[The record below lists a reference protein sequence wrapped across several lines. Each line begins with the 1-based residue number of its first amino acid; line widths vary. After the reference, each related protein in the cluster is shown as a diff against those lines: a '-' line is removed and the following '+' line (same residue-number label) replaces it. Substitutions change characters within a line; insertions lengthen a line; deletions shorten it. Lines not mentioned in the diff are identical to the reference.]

1 METIRIST
9 QYYENY
15 SHGSNSP
22 HWKPKGTFEFMIK
35 ADADLIFYATDLKE
49 ILSNMVTA
57 QSNDHEKFEYIDHE
71 ISFTEPFLLST
82 EEFENNVRNQFE
94 AA

>member
-1 METIRIST
+1 
-9 QYYENY
+9 
-15 SHGSNSP
+15 
-22 HWKPKGTFEFMIK
+22 
-35 ADADLIFYATDLKE
+35 
-49 ILSNMVTA
+49 MVTA

-82 EEFENNVRNQFE
+82 EEFENNVRKQFE